1 MVLAVSEVIEWIIN
15 VAAAISAVV
24 AIALFVLSIRWISN
38 RERRA
43 AGIALL
49 VVGVLG
55 VPIGF
60 FYGEWI
66 QMIADHPVLSGIAGI
81 ACGFAWP
88 GAIVAGLATIGQ
100 RGERSLAKSSASGVL
115 RAFAILFFIAATP
128 GAFGFAA
135 LSWFL
140 VRDREFSHLSMLA
153 PFLLLFGVPAFI
165 GWALWRVASRR
176 SSPAAG

>member
-1 MVLAVSEVIEWIIN
+1 VIEWITN
-15 VAAAISAVV
+15 AAAAISAVV
-24 AIALFVLSIRWISN
+24 AVALFVLSIRWISS

-49 VVGVLG
+49 VVGA
-55 VPIGF
+55 IGSLF
-60 FYGEWI
+60 GFLYGEWI
-66 QMIADHPVLSGIAGI
+66 QIIADHPVLSAVAGV

-100 RGERSLAKSSASGVL
+100 RNERSLAKSSASGVL

-153 PFLLLFGVPAFI
+153 PFLLMFGIPAFI
-165 GWALWRVASRR
+165 VWGLWRVASRR